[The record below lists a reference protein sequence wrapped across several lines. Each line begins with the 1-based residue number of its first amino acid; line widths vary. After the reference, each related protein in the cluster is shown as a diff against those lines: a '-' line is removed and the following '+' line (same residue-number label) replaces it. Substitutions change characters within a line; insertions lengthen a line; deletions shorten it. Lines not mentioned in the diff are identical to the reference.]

1 MKKLLILSVLALAC
15 VLAVQEQASAQ
26 FFFGRGLFG
35 GRNQTV
41 INNNVV
47 AGGRGGGAIVQSQV
61 VNSNRGFGLFGGFG
75 GNRTV
80 VNNNVVAGG
89 GFNNGFV
96 GSSFNRGFN
105 SFGSRS
111 FVNNNVV
118 VGNGYGGFN
127 SNRVFINGGYG
138 GFVRQRVFV
147 SSYAAPLYA
156 PAPLFVQD
164 AGCAYGS
171 CGLGYDGGV
180 LVVRSRCY

>member
-1 MKKLLILSVLALAC
+1 MKKLVILSVLALAC

-26 FFFGRGLFG
+26 LFFGGLFNR

-47 AGGRGGGAIVQSQV
+47 AGGGRGAIVQSQV
-61 VNSNRGFGLFGGFG
+61 VNSNRGFGLFGFG
-75 GNRTV
+75 GRQTV

-89 GFNNGFV
+89 GFNQGFV

-127 SNRVFINGGYG
+127 SNRVFVNGGYG

-147 SSYAAPLYA
+147 NSYVQPLYA
-156 PAPLFVQD
+156 QPLIVQD
-164 AGCAYGS
+164 VGYGG
-171 CGLGYDGGV
+171 CGLGCGGGV